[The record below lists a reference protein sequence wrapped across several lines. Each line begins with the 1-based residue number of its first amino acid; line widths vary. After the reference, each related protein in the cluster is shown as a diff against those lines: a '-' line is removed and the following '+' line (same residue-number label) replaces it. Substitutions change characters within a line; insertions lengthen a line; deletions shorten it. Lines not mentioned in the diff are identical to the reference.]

1 MVMKVTLNSKAIK
14 NYRSEFDICSTTHKL
29 YEMDKFF
36 YLPSRLVFFSFFFF
50 FLSCGHEFIRGVR
63 SEWVQVAGWEEGAG
77 GMGSPASLRPRRQE
91 AGGASQ

>member
-50 FLSCGHEFIRGVR
+50 FFCPVGMNLLEESGQSGYKL
-63 SEWVQVAGWEEGAG
+63 QVGRKG
-77 GMGSPASLRPRRQE
+77 QE
-91 AGGASQ
+91 AWAALPA